1 MLHPGNVSAMADELV
16 TTAALARAAG
26 LKADTD
32 PQSGAI
38 ELVNVTND
46 QYFAQ
51 LVVTA
56 LNQAN
61 IPSEAQAA
69 VFIQA
74 LARSLTASG
83 ETSEAPDIII
93 TAAVAA
99 NQVGSIAPGFAQVGC
114 MGLSM
119 HQWSICMACLYC
131 CLAIN
136 GQAGRGVA
144 YSVGY

>member
-1 MLHPGNVSAMADELV
+1 MMHAGNVSAMADELV

-32 PQSGAI
+32 PQSGPI

-46 QYFAQ
+46 RYFAQ
-51 LVVTA
+51 LIATA
-56 LNQAN
+56 LNQAK

-69 VFIQA
+69 VFTQA

-99 NQVGSIAPGFAQVGC
+99 NQVGSIAPGFAQVGG
-114 MGLSM
+114 MGPEYASVEHM
-119 HQWSICMACLYC
+119 HGMPVLLFGNQWTSWPRC
-131 CLAIN
+131 C
-136 GQAGRGVA
+136 
-144 YSVGY
+144 